1 MTARD
6 EPIPR
11 KKKGK
16 SQSKNPKS
24 DKDTEVP
31 KDKELTYGIEHL
43 NLVDPAVESENES
56 EWLLIQRRE
65 GHMSH
70 IKYRNNSI
78 KHECN
83 VLSKTFNPE
92 KRARKKK
99 VITHQSSR
107 DV

>member
-11 KKKGK
+11 KKKEK

-31 KDKELTYGIEHL
+31 KDKELTYGIERL

-83 VLSKTFNPE
+83 ILSTFSNPKNYQE
-92 KRARKKK
+92 QK
-99 VITHQSSR
+99 
-107 DV
+107 